1 IEKLDDELAGLPSTT
16 AVMEIDCNDG
26 AGKTYLAR
34 YIASKI
40 HGEVVSLDDCIDQH
54 KESYIP
60 NLRIEDIRT
69 KVRSAHGPIV
79 LEGICLLEAAEKIG
93 ILIDKLI
100 YVKRMKGREWRDEV
114 ECDN

>member
-1 IEKLDDELAGLPSTT
+1 MSVEGIEAGISQLSPDELVHQNKTPTFDSLEKLADELAGLPSTT
-16 AVMEIDCNDG
+16 AVIGIDGNDG

-54 KESYIP
+54 KGSYIP

-69 KVRSAHGPIV
+69 KV
-79 LEGICLLEAAEKIG
+79 
-93 ILIDKLI
+93 
-100 YVKRMKGREWRDEV
+100 
-114 ECDN
+114 